1 MCIRDRYKMKKAL
14 VIGVWPLNGL
24 GGQLCKK
31 IAQNNFEVFVAGR
44 TIKSLNK
51 VVESIIEEGNHAKP
65 IVVDTTDENQ
75 IKKMIKEIGSGLD
88 FAVYSVGNSTPGK
101 IIDMEPSYFRQSW
114 ESGCYGGFLFAK
126 EVIKVFLKENTP
138 GTLLFTGASASLRGK
153 SNFGAFNSAKGA
165 LRNLAQAIAKEYAEN
180 SIHVGH
186 IIVDGGLAGERIKQ
200 RVSDFDE
207 RVKDGKLIDIDSV
220 TDAYMYLYN
229 QNKNAW
235 TFELDIRTSKENW

>member
-1 MCIRDRYKMKKAL
+1 
-14 VIGVWPLNGL
+14 
-24 GGQLCKK
+24 
-31 IAQNNFEVFVAGR
+31 
-44 TIKSLNK
+44 
-51 VVESIIEEGNHAKP
+51 
-65 IVVDTTDENQ
+65 
-75 IKKMIKEIGSGLD
+75 MIKEIGSGLD
-88 FAVYSVGNSTPGK
+88 FAVYNVGNSTPGK
-101 IIDMEPSYFRQSW
+101 IIDMKPSYFRQSW

>member
-1 MCIRDRYKMKKAL
+1 MKKAL
-14 VIGVWPLNGL
+14 VIGVGPLNGL

-51 VVESIIEEGNHAKP
+51 VVESIIEEGNYAKP

-75 IKKMIKEIGSGLD
+75 IKNMIKEVGSGLD
-88 FAVYSVGNSTPGK
+88 FAIYNVGNNTPGK
-101 IIDMEPSYFRQSW
+101 IIDMEPSYFKQSW
-114 ESGCYGGFLFAK
+114 ETGCFGGFLFAK
-126 EVIKVFLKENTP
+126 EVIKVFLKENTH

-153 SNFGAFNSAKGA
+153 ANFGAFNSSKGA